1 MEMTMRWY
9 GRKHDTVTLEQIHQI
24 CYVKGII
31 TTLYEKLPGEVWT
44 LDEILTMKNE
54 IEDAGLHL
62 AGIESVNVSDAIKTG
77 SPDRDRDIE
86 NYIKTLEIWEKQTFI
101 QSAII
106 SCLYLTG
113 QEQSLTENEKT
124 VLRFWLTAKNK
135 SMN

>member
-9 GRKHDTVTLEQIHQI
+9 GKKHDTVTLEQIRQI

-77 SPDRDRDIE
+77 S
-86 NYIKTLEIWEKQTFI
+86 EK
-101 QSAII
+101 SGK
-106 SCLYLTG
+106 SRHSYCLL
-113 QEQSLTENEKT
+113 
-124 VLRFWLTAKNK
+124 
-135 SMN
+135 